1 MPNDNAAKIK
11 QAVGVRSVFLA
22 AKLDTKLAGRFAH
35 QSGQFLLDSS
45 GSHAT
50 KRALADVM
58 VYMAGKYGK
67 ALTLEEIE
75 MGLLAASME
84 FVNAADE
91 KIEVVTPV
99 VTPVVTV
106 TPDITI
112 DEPADDAVVE
122 MEIQSSDDDWVM
134 DDYVSEA
141 PAVVHRSGR
150 PGVKPSTHMMDLML
164 AGDGGLTNDDAGIT
178 SYGVAIRYYDFIQNE
193 LAMPESEDKL
203 CHKVKLA
210 IGATMKE
217 IGWKKRMRSGTIGWH
232 PEKPMATDVIDA
244 VMSEPIMD
252 PDTVVLRKKNT
263 IDASEH
269 VEPVVEHVSL
279 DSLPRLKSV
288 IVDPS
293 LDTTWPEMDGF
304 TEGSEGT
311 EPMME
316 TMSVVIDPVP
326 VTVPVMETSLVKV
339 INISDGTEDIKEMEI
354 TKDRTT
360 TYTLSDDGVPMF
372 LEWDADEDI
381 WTYLIEDPEE

>member
-1 MPNDNAAKIK
+1 
-11 QAVGVRSVFLA
+11 
-22 AKLDTKLAGRFAH
+22 
-35 QSGQFLLDSS
+35 
-45 GSHAT
+45 
-50 KRALADVM
+50 
-58 VYMAGKYGK
+58 
-67 ALTLEEIE
+67 
-75 MGLLAASME
+75 
-84 FVNAADE
+84 
-91 KIEVVTPV
+91 
-99 VTPVVTV
+99 
-106 TPDITI
+106 
-112 DEPADDAVVE
+112 
-122 MEIQSSDDDWVM
+122 
-134 DDYVSEA
+134 
-141 PAVVHRSGR
+141 
-150 PGVKPSTHMMDLML
+150 MMDLML

-304 TEGSEGT
+304 TEGSEET